1 MVTPMKLRKEKRN
14 TKSRQF
20 KSCNELKASS
30 MGKTLNTLLEKFKNE
45 GYSIQIVSKMSTEDG
60 GNDLTIKLRK
70 KSGLTIYM
78 GLLPKLDGSRKLSV
92 IKISD
97 GSVIERFMHTKI
109 PPTEINDIV
118 CPHFLE
124 LKWAYGCP
132 FNCAYCYLQGTLRL
146 LPTKKKPMIKE
157 LKKVKRHLVTFLS
170 IRLNEPE
177 LLNTGELCDSLMY
190 EKTEYSI
197 TKTLV
202 PLFENQKINRSKHKI
217 LLLSKSNQIEELL
230 KLKNHN
236 HIVTSFSINT
246 NQVARK
252 WEKGAA
258 TPIDRIQ
265 AASTLFEAD
274 FEVRIRIDP
283 IIPYP
288 KTSWKQRYRSLVDKI
303 FKKLEPSRITL
314 GSLRGL
320 PTTIRMTYDKSWIKY
335 LKEKSKWGLRP
346 PLTTRFQAYKNLI
359 EHLNQEYEYHKVA
372 LCKEPVEVWEKLNLN
387 WKTCRCNCIW

>member
-132 FNCAYCYLQGTLRL
+132 FNCAYCYLQGTLRPVSYTHL
-146 LPTKKKPMIKE
+146 TLPT
-157 LKKVKRHLVTFLS
+157 
-170 IRLNEPE
+170 N
-177 LLNTGELCDSLMY
+177 
-190 EKTEYSI
+190 
-197 TKTLV
+197 
-202 PLFENQKINRSKHKI
+202 
-217 LLLSKSNQIEELL
+217 
-230 KLKNHN
+230 
-236 HIVTSFSINT
+236 
-246 NQVARK
+246 
-252 WEKGAA
+252 
-258 TPIDRIQ
+258 
-265 AASTLFEAD
+265 
-274 FEVRIRIDP
+274 
-283 IIPYP
+283 
-288 KTSWKQRYRSLVDKI
+288 
-303 FKKLEPSRITL
+303 
-314 GSLRGL
+314 
-320 PTTIRMTYDKSWIKY
+320 
-335 LKEKSKWGLRP
+335 
-346 PLTTRFQAYKNLI
+346 
-359 EHLNQEYEYHKVA
+359 
-372 LCKEPVEVWEKLNLN
+372 
-387 WKTCRCNCIW
+387 